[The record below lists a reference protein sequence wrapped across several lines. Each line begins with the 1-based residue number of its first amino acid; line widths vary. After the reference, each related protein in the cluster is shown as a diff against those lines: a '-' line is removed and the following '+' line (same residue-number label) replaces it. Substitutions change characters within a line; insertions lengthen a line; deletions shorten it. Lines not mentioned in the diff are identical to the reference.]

1 MDGGT
6 HVQAGPSA
14 VLKPRNLSSSSSQPS
29 SVAGA
34 TTVVSRTSGGGSS
47 TSAAEGSEN
56 RHVEHHEPPRV
67 RVKPDVLPTTTT
79 TTAIASVNVGGGGAG
94 GVTTES
100 IRGGQLRICT
110 VTWNMNK
117 RRFPRNLKPMLAP
130 LFGEGDGDVVA
141 GGDGNVIIGGGTA
154 GAEGMNVPCDVFVVG
169 VQEAPAMDGF
179 VDTMLGALG
188 GRDVFAHLE
197 GVSLEPGGWIQ
208 MEVFVRRELLPM
220 VTDVKRDAVSCGF
233 GNVVGNK
240 GGVGVSFNYA
250 GARLC
255 FLNAHLA
262 AHKEKVK
269 QRNADYHR
277 IVKTMFAP
285 KEIKGGGSS
294 AAPKKVKGNAVA
306 PADAP
311 AADASSESKSGTACA
326 NAAASTSSDSAGGAD
341 PRTPL
346 DPDRPTPETPSMF
359 GGLIKRQGWSAAEG
373 FDLCVFMGDL
383 NYRVEGNRQAVDVL
397 MERGMM
403 EVMRANDQLSIER
416 TAGRAFDGWS
426 EGELAFPPTYKLDRG
441 SVDAYDTS
449 AKKRVPSWTD
459 RVMWRTKPLSRGG
472 KVLCE
477 SGADVYTSARGVRT
491 SDHLPVVARI
501 EATLA
506 DASRPIIGG
515 GGTAARHHH
524 HHRPGGDSS
533 SSASLVSRITLC
545 SVM

>member
-6 HVQAGPSA
+6 HAQAGPSA
-14 VLKPRNLSSSSSQPS
+14 VLKPRKLSSSSSQLS
-29 SVAGA
+29 SWAGA
-34 TTVVSRTSGGGSS
+34 TTVVSRTSGGESS

-67 RVKPDVLPTTTT
+67 RVKLDVHPTTTT
-79 TTAIASVNVGGGGAG
+79 TTAITSVNAGGGDAG

-117 RRFPRNLKPMLAP
+117 RRFPGNLEPMLAP
-130 LFGEGDGDVVA
+130 LFGEGDGDAVT
-141 GGDGNVIIGGGTA
+141 GGDGDVIVGGGTA
-154 GAEGMNVPCDVFVVG
+154 GAEGMNVQCDVFVVG

-208 MEVFVRRELLPM
+208 MEVFVRRELLPL

-285 KEIKGGGSS
+285 KEIKGRASS

-306 PADAP
+306 PAEAP
-311 AADASSESKSGTACA
+311 AASADAPSESESGTAWA
-326 NAAASTSSDSAGGAD
+326 NDDASTPSDSAGGGD

-346 DPDRPTPETPSMF
+346 DPDRPTPETPSLL

-397 MERGMM
+397 LQRGMM

-426 EGELAFPPTYKLDRG
+426 EGELSFPPTYKLDRG

-506 DASRPIIGG
+506 DASRPITGG
-515 GGTAARHHH
+515 DTAAKHHN
-524 HHRPGGDSS
+524 RPGGDSS

-545 SVM
+545 VVM